1 MAEESRECLAAE
13 VCPVVRLK
21 HRFVFTSLTV
31 WPTIK
36 FLLGNFKRH
45 EAPSFLKSFRDVLS
59 PSDMFLI
66 GVDATSNPG
75 KI

>member
-1 MAEESRECLAAE
+1 MAEEAREFLAAE
-13 VCPVVRLK
+13 VCLVARLK
-21 HRFVFTSLTV
+21 HRFVLTSLTV
-31 WPTIK
+31 WPTLI
-36 FLLGNFKRH
+36 FLLGNFRRH